1 LYISYLVKNEMTMK
15 IKQYKYKLINSLM
28 EEKKIHIPEGIVKN
42 MDTNNKKAAKIMNK
56 EGMEA
61 AVKFMFQ
68 HPTEKTSDGKPRE
81 MSYSE
86 MRYYYG

>member
-1 LYISYLVKNEMTMK
+1 MIINIK
-15 IKQYKYKLINSLM
+15 IEQHKYKLINNIM
-28 EEKKIHIPEGIVKN
+28 EENKIHIPESIVKN
-42 MDTNNKKAAKIMNK
+42 MDTNNKKAAEIMNK
-56 EGMEA
+56 DGMGE

>member
-1 LYISYLVKNEMTMK
+1 MTMTMKNK
-15 IKQYKYKLINSLM
+15 IKQYKYKLINSIM
-28 EEKKIHIPEGIVKN
+28 EEKKIHIPESIVKN
-42 MDTNNKKAAKIMNK
+42 MDTNNKKAAEIMNK
-56 EGMEA
+56 GGMEE

>member
-1 LYISYLVKNEMTMK
+1 
-15 IKQYKYKLINSLM
+15 M
-28 EEKKIHIPEGIVKN
+28 EEKKIHIPETIVKN

-56 EGMEA
+56 EGMEE

-68 HPTEKTSDGKPRE
+68 HPTEKNADGKPRE

>member
-1 LYISYLVKNEMTMK
+1 
-15 IKQYKYKLINSLM
+15 M
-28 EEKKIHIPEGIVKN
+28 EEKKIHIPESIVKS
-42 MDTNNKKAAKIMNK
+42 MDINNKRAAEIMNK
-56 EGMEA
+56 GGMEE